1 MPMKNHDEIFQELCK
16 EFPGLVDYLL
26 DGHLEEV
33 GKLTEK
39 VRFLNNGLVEQT
51 TRARDAAHEA
61 TTLAMRNHEYENLI
75 RRVGMMI
82 DSEALKNLVDTD
94 LVPCSLPVTVALDL
108 ATASRPLIVAQG
120 EKELTSR
127 MPNENGDVLPNEKF
141 DPSIFALHQDGK
153 VSDSTMLKMVMG
165 LDPGLAKDETV
176 VVPVVKQ
183 KEHPQHPGV
192 FIEQAGRLKSFAVE
206 YMAEPRPDMTM
217 VNLRRLADAL
227 LAKFGWACIDVS
239 VNGHG
244 SGVSIE
250 VVAKELDGVATS
262 IGASAFE
269 QEFRAGV
276 SRMLPASCYIDE
288 IVIRSSRG
296 GRPVLMPAAASPSL
310 YAVAAGKNKKVKW

>member
-1 MPMKNHDEIFQELCK
+1 MTVKNHDEIFAELCK
-16 EFPGLVDYLL
+16 EFPGLMDYLL

-33 GKLTEK
+33 SRLTEK
-39 VRFLNNGLVEQT
+39 VRFLNNEMT
-51 TRARDAAHEA
+51 SSTARLQEAAHEA
-61 TTLAMRNHEYENLI
+61 STLAMRNHEYENLI

-94 LVPCSLPVTVALDL
+94 LVPCGLPVTVALDL
-108 ATASRPLIVAQG
+108 ATASRPFIVAQG

-127 MPNENGDVLPNEKF
+127 MPNEVALLNEKF

-176 VVPVVKQ
+176 VAPVVKQ
-183 KEHPQHPGV
+183 KGPLHPGV

-217 VNLRRLADAL
+217 VNLRNLADAL
-227 LAKFGWACIDVS
+227 LARFGWACIDVS
-239 VNGHG
+239 VNGRG
-244 SGVSIE
+244 NQGISIE
-250 VVAKELDGVATS
+250 VVAKELDGIATS
-262 IGASAFE
+262 IDASAFE
-269 QEFRAGV
+269 QEFRAEAN
-276 SRMLPASCYIDE
+276 RMLPVSCYIDE